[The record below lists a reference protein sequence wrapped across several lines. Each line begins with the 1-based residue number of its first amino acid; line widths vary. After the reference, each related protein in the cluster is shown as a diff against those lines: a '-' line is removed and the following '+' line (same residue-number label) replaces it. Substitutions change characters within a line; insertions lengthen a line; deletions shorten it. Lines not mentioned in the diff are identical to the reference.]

1 MDSVHV
7 VKDRKTGNSR
17 GLAYVRFNRA
27 YDAAIALE
35 TCDTSES
42 LVYGVVALVTS
53 YLSKLEM
60 LQYNT
65 VYTFLLCF

>member
-1 MDSVHV
+1 VDSVHV

-42 LVYGVVALVTS
+42 LVYGVVALVTRRVIQVS
-53 YLSKLEM
+53 LLSMVLWHW
-60 LQYNT
+60 
-65 VYTFLLCF
+65 